1 MTSKRLIYFYLKMA
15 VSMGSDIKTMEAF
28 LQSLELESL
37 ATLFK
42 ENNIDLNL
50 LMDLSDDKL
59 EAILIE
65 MKLSIGN
72 RYKIMNKIQKM
83 KADGK

>member
-1 MTSKRLIYFYLKMA
+1 M
-15 VSMGSDIKTMEAF
+15 
-28 LQSLELESL
+28 ELESL